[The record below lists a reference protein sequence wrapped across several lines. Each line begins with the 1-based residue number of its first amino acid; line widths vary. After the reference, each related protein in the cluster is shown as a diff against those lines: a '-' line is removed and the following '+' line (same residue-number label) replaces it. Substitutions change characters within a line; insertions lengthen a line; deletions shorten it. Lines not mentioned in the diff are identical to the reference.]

1 MAASFGKYIEEEAFQ
16 EFKEDITERFDE
28 YLALN
33 DAEAYIDELIDQK
46 IEEYNEQVITIMNEK
61 NEQILKD

>member
-1 MAASFGKYIEEEAFQ
+1 
-16 EFKEDITERFDE
+16 
-28 YLALN
+28 LARA

-61 NEQILKD
+61 NEQLVKD